1 MNTIEQTTF
10 RFGMAWV
17 ALCLCLAV
25 HVTDEALTGFLEV
38 YNPTVLSV
46 RRHLPFLPLPTFS
59 FRVWLS
65 GLVIGV
71 CTLLLLA
78 LFAFRGARW
87 MIPLAYLFAVLM
99 LLNALVHLGGSVY
112 FGRVMPGA
120 YSAPLLLAGS
130 FSLLWSARRLGRAK
144 C

>member
-1 MNTIEQTTF
+1 
-10 RFGMAWV
+10 
-17 ALCLCLAV
+17 
-25 HVTDEALTGFLEV
+25 
-38 YNPTVLSV
+38 
-46 RRHLPFLPLPTFS
+46 
-59 FRVWLS
+59 
-65 GLVIGV
+65 
-71 CTLLLLA
+71 LLLLA

-87 MIPLAYLFAVLM
+87 RIPLAYLFAVLM
-99 LLNALVHLGGSVY
+99 LLNAFVHLGGSVY